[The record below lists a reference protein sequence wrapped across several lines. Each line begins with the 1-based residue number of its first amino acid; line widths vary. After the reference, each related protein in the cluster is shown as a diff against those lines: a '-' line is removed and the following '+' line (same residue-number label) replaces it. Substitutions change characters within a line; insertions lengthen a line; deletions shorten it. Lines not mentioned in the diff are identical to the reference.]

1 MTEQARKQTCSS
13 ISKGQPNSSLSIG
26 ALILLP
32 LSFSLLYSPAAD
44 M

>member
-1 MTEQARKQTCSS
+1 MTELAKEQTCSS